1 MNLRDQFP
9 ILDVTVHGRPLVYL
23 DNAAT
28 TQKPQRVI
36 EALDSYYRTLN
47 SNIHRGAHHLA
58 TEATERYEAVR
69 RQVQA
74 FIHARHHHE
83 IVFTR
88 GTTESINLVASSFS
102 RRYFVNPG
110 DTRPRQPQAAATPSN
125 IEGELGKS
133 TSPATTISHPLPT
146 GGAGE
151 GENEVIVSGME
162 HHSNIVPWQLAG
174 ATLRPIPFSDE
185 GVLDLEAYERLF
197 TPHTRLVAVNH
208 VSNTLGTVNPIRR
221 IVDIAHS
228 HGIPVLVDGA
238 QAISHLAVDVQ
249 ELGCD
254 FYCFSGHKMYGPMGV
269 GVMYGREEI
278 LNELPPYQ
286 GGGEMIETVT
296 FDRTTYNALP
306 FKFEAGTPSV
316 GDVIGLGEAIAF
328 MQEVGVEAIAAHEEE
343 LLQYATARLSQLP
356 GIRLFGTAPHK
367 TSVLSFLLGDA
378 HPYDVGT
385 LLDQLGIAVRTGHHC
400 TQPVMD
406 RYGIP
411 GTVRASFAVYNT
423 RDEVDSLVAGLERIM
438 PLLNY

>member
-1 MNLRDQFP
+1 MNIREQFP
-9 ILDVTVHGRPLVYL
+9 ILTTQVHGHPLVYL

-36 EALDSYYRTLN
+36 EVLDDYYRTLN

-58 TEATERYEAVR
+58 ATATERYEAVR

-74 FIHARHHHE
+74 FIHARHSHE

-102 RRYFVNPG
+102 RRFFTG
-110 DTRPRQPQAAATPSN
+110 DD
-125 IEGELGKS
+125 
-133 TSPATTISHPLPT
+133 
-146 GGAGE
+146 
-151 GENEVIVSGME
+151 EVIVSGLE

-174 ATLRPIPFSDE
+174 ATLRPIPFGDD
-185 GVLDLEAYERLF
+185 GVLDLDSYRQLF
-197 TPHTRLVAVNH
+197 SEKTRLVAVNH
-208 VSNTLGTVNPIRR
+208 VSNTLGTVNPVSE
-221 IVDIAHS
+221 IVAVAHS

-238 QAISHLAVDVQ
+238 QAISHLPVDVQ
-249 ELGCD
+249 VLGCD

-269 GVMYGREEI
+269 GVMYGREE
-278 LNELPPYQ
+278 LLDEMPPYQ
-286 GGGEMIETVT
+286 GGGEMIADVT
-296 FDRTTYNALP
+296 FERTTYNQLP

-328 MQEVGVEAIAAHEEE
+328 MQEVGIDTIAAQEAD
-343 LLQYATARLSQLP
+343 LLGYATDRLQQIP
-356 GIRLFGTAPHK
+356 GSRLFGTAPHK
-367 TSVLSFLLGDA
+367 TAVLSFLVGDA

-400 TQPVMD
+400 TQPIMD

-411 GTVRASFAVYNT
+411 GTVRASFAAYNT
-423 RDEVDSLVAGLERIM
+423 RDEVDALITALHRIL
-438 PLLNY
+438 PLLG

>member
-1 MNLRDQFP
+1 MNLRSQFP
-9 ILDVTVHGRPLVYL
+9 ILNTQVHGHPLVYL

-28 TQKPQRVI
+28 TQKPLRVI

-58 TEATERYEAVR
+58 AEATERYEAVR
-69 RQVQA
+69 RQVQS
-74 FIHARHHHE
+74 FINARHSHE

-102 RRYFVNPG
+102 KRYFTG
-110 DTRPRQPQAAATPSN
+110 DD
-125 IEGELGKS
+125 
-133 TSPATTISHPLPT
+133 
-146 GGAGE
+146 
-151 GENEVIVSGME
+151 EVIVSGME
-162 HHSNIVPWQLAG
+162 HHSDIVPWQLTG

-197 TPHTRLVAVNH
+197 SPKTRIVAVNH
-208 VSNTLGTVNPIRR
+208 VSNTLGTVNPV
-221 IVDIAHS
+221 VDIVRIAHA
-228 HGIPVLVDGA
+228 HGVPVLIDGA
-238 QAISHLAVDVQ
+238 QSVSHLKVDVQ
-249 ELGCD
+249 AIGCD

-269 GVMYGREEI
+269 GIMYGREEL

-286 GGGEMIETVT
+286 GGGEMIENVT
-296 FDRTTYNALP
+296 FERTTYNQLP

-316 GDVIGLGEAIAF
+316 GDVIGLGEAINF
-328 MQEVGVEAIAAHEEE
+328 MQEVGVDNIAAHEDD
-343 LLQYATARLSQLP
+343 LLRFATDGLSRIPGAR
-356 GIRLFGTAPHK
+356 IFGTAPHK
-367 TSVLSFLLGDA
+367 TSVLSFLIGDA

-400 TQPVMD
+400 TQPIMD

-423 RDEVDSLVAGLERIM
+423 REEVETFLAALERIM
-438 PLLNY
+438 PMLQ